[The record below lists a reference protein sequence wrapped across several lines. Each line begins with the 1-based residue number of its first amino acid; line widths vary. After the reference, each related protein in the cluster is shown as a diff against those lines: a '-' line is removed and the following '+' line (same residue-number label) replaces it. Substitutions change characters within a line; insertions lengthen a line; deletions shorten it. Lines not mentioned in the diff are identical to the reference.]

1 MRIQD
6 KYGSPDERY
15 SYKSA
20 LIDTMRRTRAPVV
33 AGRLTMRIAD
43 KLGFCW
49 GVDRAVA
56 MVWDALRKHPGRR
69 LWLLNQII
77 HNPKVNEDFRQN
89 GVQFIFGKYA
99 EPGGFERVQRGD
111 VVIIPAFSAEVEHL
125 MRMEAIGCEVVDTT
139 CPWVEKPH
147 RRVRK
152 YVEDGCTV
160 VIHGQ
165 PGHDETRA
173 TCSLVDSLAGKWL
186 VLRGHDDADLLCAF
200 LRGEQPAAP
209 LRERFAK
216 QSSKS
221 FDPVLD
227 LRKIG
232 MVNQTTMLA
241 TESAEIAKKVGA
253 AVAARDAATASLG
266 AAGTFEGGALPIPA
280 ELSRAPTSTASAGTA
295 VASAPSPLLPA
306 SATRASF
313 QDFDTICPATQDNQD
328 AVIALTEA
336 QAPDLFVVL
345 GGYDSSNTANLLRAA
360 HARHGA
366 YHVQEPTS
374 INADA
379 IRHRDPATGTEVVT
393 YGWLPAGPLQIAL
406 SAGASTPDT
415 ELAAV
420 IRRLAE
426 AVGATVDEP
435 DAATTAK

>member
-1 MRIQD
+1 MSRRMRIQD

-20 LIDTMRRTRAPVV
+20 LIDRMRANQEPLQ
-33 AGRLTMRIAD
+33 AGRLTLRIAE

-56 MVWDALRKHPGRR
+56 MVWDAIRKNPGRR

-99 EPGGFERVQRGD
+99 DPGGFARVQRGD

-125 MRMEAIGCEVVDTT
+125 MRMEEIGCEIVDTT

-147 RRVRK
+147 RRVKK
-152 YVEDGCTV
+152 YVEERFTV

-186 VLRGHDDADLLCAF
+186 VLRNHDDADLLCTF
-200 LRGEQPAAP
+200 LRGEAPAALVAERFSKQASKGFDP
-209 LRERFAK
+209 ARDLRE
-216 QSSKS
+216 
-221 FDPVLD
+221 
-227 LRKIG
+227 IG

-253 AVAARDAATASLG
+253 AVAARDAGGDTAPGKFASG
-266 AAGTFEGGALPIPA
+266 AVPVPAAMLP
-280 ELSRAPTSTASAGTA
+280 RTA
-295 VASAPSPLLPA
+295 
-306 SATRASF
+306 F
-313 QDFDTICPATQDNQD
+313 KDFDTICPATQDNQD
-328 AVIALTEA
+328 AVISLTAE
-336 QAPDLFVVL
+336 QAPDLFLVL

-360 HARHGA
+360 HAKHGA
-366 YHVQEPTS
+366 YHVQEPSS
-374 INADA
+374 ITPDA
-379 IRHRDPATGTEVVT
+379 IRHRDPETGREVVT
-393 YGWLPAGPLQIAL
+393 YGWLPAGPLKVAL

-420 IRRLAE
+420 IGKLAE
-426 AVGATVDEP
+426 AVGAP
-435 DAATTAK
+435 APLAAAAS

>member
-1 MRIQD
+1 MRIED

-20 LIDTMRRTRAPVV
+20 LIDRMRSSKEPLQ
-33 AGRLTMRIAD
+33 AGRLTLRIAE

-56 MVWDALRKHPGRR
+56 MVWDAIRKNPGRR

-99 EPGGFERVQRGD
+99 EPGGFARVRRGD

-125 MRMEAIGCEVVDTT
+125 MRMEEIGCEIVDTT

-147 RRVRK
+147 RRVKK
-152 YVEDGCTV
+152 YVEERFTV

-186 VLRGHDDADLLCAF
+186 VLRNHEDADLLCAF
-200 LRGEQPAAP
+200 LRGEAAAA
-209 LRERFAK
+209 LLAERFAK
-216 QSSKS
+216 QASKG
-221 FDPVLD
+221 FDPARD
-227 LRKIG
+227 LREIG

-253 AVAARDAATASLG
+253 AVAARDAGGGAG
-266 AAGTFEGGALPIPA
+266 AA
-280 ELSRAPTSTASAGTA
+280 ASAAAPGRFASDAVPMPAAMLPRTA
-295 VASAPSPLLPA
+295 
-306 SATRASF
+306 F
-313 QDFDTICPATQDNQD
+313 KDFDTICPATQDNQD
-328 AVIALTEA
+328 AVISLTAE
-336 QAPDLFVVL
+336 QAPDLFLVL

-360 HARHGA
+360 HAKHGA
-366 YHVQEPTS
+366 YHLQEPSS
-374 INADA
+374 ISPDA
-379 IRHRDPATGTEVVT
+379 IRHRDPQSGLEVVT
-393 YGWLPAGPLQIAL
+393 YGWLPAGPLQVAL

-420 IRRLAE
+420 IGKLAE
-426 AVGATVDEP
+426 AVGVALAPNGAPLPRAVPTS
-435 DAATTAK
+435 